1 MNYDEILANLEK
13 AGVEVN
19 SKGFFKKGTKQQAND
34 IANAIL
40 AVAGANKDMFLA
52 EYNRR
57 MQERIAKMAAEAD
70 NEREGSIV
78 QDYQLM
84 LIQHELLTEVD
95 AVGEPDRKIFNKI
108 KYATNPFDG
117 SIILLVNM
125 HDASWRAVPLSGS
138 TVSDQIQLVT
148 LCSQAEA
155 NHPKLFDNY
164 YEEIIA
170 YTTRPL
176 RKIFSE
182 YRAKKIKGTQQLALA
197 ILERVPHTLLQN
209 SCVKALCQKKKITL
223 SNDKEELIYVP
234 KTAALYT
241 SADSNEKYNPFTH
254 LVKKAYSLAA
264 IPEFQTNMP
273 AIISNS
279 ATEPALHYIDLRA
292 IRKEGPTPTW
302 DEFAERFSPEDFKV
316 LEAFI
321 WSIFRAKNKGR
332 QLLYIYDPDGFSG
345 KSVLMSV
352 LSRALGPDISASIQK
367 DSLNNQFSLAKIW
380 DKRLVTIDDN
390 KNRNLIRS
398 EKMHMILGGGW
409 ADIEMKGRNSFHA
422 KLFTKMIAGGN
433 VPLSIDPYAVH
444 ERSRLIMIRTRMNE
458 EILKRFCQLDSEG
471 NLVLKNGKPVMLGD
485 PSFEENLLA
494 EFPAF
499 LTKCR
504 AAYKELCPTDAN
516 IVLTDEQVDALFNLA
531 DDNDYIYDQVLELGY
546 EIDESYTMTPF
557 EFQEVFYK
565 TRKLIMMK
573 LGDKD
578 LNVDFSLGNFKEYMV
593 KRYPSIGVSRP
604 RSKNARSRVM
614 TGIRKRTEHEH
625 FNPLTSRYGK
635 LV

>member
-1 MNYDEILANLEK
+1 MDFDKIIRELTQ
-13 AGVEVN
+13 AGVEVTQ
-19 SKGFFKKGTKQQAND
+19 KGFFKKGTKRKAD
-34 IANAIL
+34 DAAEAIL
-40 AVAGANKDMFLA
+40 KLNNVGGDEFLA
-52 EYNRR
+52 EYNKR
-57 MQERIAKMAAEAD
+57 EREKLAKLAAESND
-70 NEREGSIV
+70 NVPGSLV
-78 QDYQLM
+78 QDYIWITL
-84 LIQHELLTEVD
+84 QHEILAEVD
-95 AVGEPDRKIFNKI
+95 AVGEPDRKLFNKI
-108 KYATNPFDG
+108 KYALNPFDG
-117 SIILLVNM
+117 SIILLINM
-125 HDASWRAVPLSGS
+125 HDANWKAVPLSGGAA
-138 TVSDQIQLVT
+138 DRIQLVT
-148 LCSQAEA
+148 LCSQARP
-155 NHPKLFDNY
+155 NHPELFKNY
-164 YEEIIA
+164 YDEIVA
-170 YTTRPL
+170 YTTKPL
-176 RKIFSE
+176 RKIFAE
-182 YRAKKIKGTQQLALA
+182 YRGKKIKDKVDLARN
-197 ILERVPHTLLQN
+197 ILQYIPHTLLQN
-209 SCVKALCQKKKITL
+209 SCVKALCQKKKVEIVE
-223 SNDKEELIYVP
+223 NKEEIRFIP
-234 KTAALYT
+234 KTAGLYV
-241 SADSNEKYNPFTH
+241 SADSLERYDPFAH
-254 LVKKAYSLAA
+254 LVKKAYTLAA
-264 IPEFQTNMP
+264 LPDFQCPMP

-279 ATEPALHYIDLRA
+279 ATEPALHYIDLKA

-302 DEFAERFSPEDFKV
+302 DEFSERFSPDDFKV

-458 EILKRFCQLDSEG
+458 EILKRFCQLDSKG

-485 PSFEENLLA
+485 PSFEENLLN

-504 AAYKELCPTDAN
+504 AAYRELCPTDAN
-516 IVLTDEQVDALFNLA
+516 IVLTEEQVDALFNLA
-531 DDNDYIYDQVLELGY
+531 EDNDYVYDQVLELGY
-546 EIDESYTMTPF
+546 EINDSYSMTPF
-557 EFQEVFYK
+557 EFQEVFYR
-565 TRKLIMMK
+565 TRKHILIL

-578 LNVDFSLGNFKEYMV
+578 VNIDLTLGNFKEYLA
-593 KRYPSIGVSRP
+593 KRYPNIGVKRP
-604 RSKNARSRVM
+604 RSINARSRVM
-614 TGIRKRTEHEH
+614 SGIRKRVEREEY
-625 FNPLTSRYGK
+625 NPLIGRHRK
-635 LV
+635 MV

>member
-1 MNYDEILANLEK
+1 MDFDKITRELTQ
-13 AGVEVN
+13 AGVEVTQ
-19 SKGFFKKGTKQQAND
+19 KGFFKKGTKRKAD
-34 IANAIL
+34 DAAEAIL
-40 AVAGANKDMFLA
+40 KLNNVSGDEFLA
-52 EYNRR
+52 EYNKRVK
-57 MQERIAKMAAEAD
+57 EKLAKLAAESND
-70 NEREGSIV
+70 NVPGSMV
-78 QDYQLM
+78 QDYVWITL
-84 LIQHELLTEVD
+84 QHEILADVD
-95 AVGEPDRKIFNKI
+95 AVGEPDRKLFNKI
-108 KYATNPFDG
+108 KYALNPFDG

-125 HDASWRAVPLSGS
+125 HDANWKAVPLSGGAA
-138 TVSDQIQLVT
+138 DRIQLVT
-148 LCSQAEA
+148 LCSQARP
-155 NHPKLFDNY
+155 NHPELFANY
-164 YEEIIA
+164 YDEIVA

-176 RKIFSE
+176 RKIFSQF
-182 YRAKKIKGTQQLALA
+182 RNKQIKDKVSLAAA
-197 ILERVPHTLLQN
+197 ILQYIPHTLLQN
-209 SCVKALCQKKKITL
+209 CCVKALCQKKKVDITE
-223 SNDKEELIYVP
+223 DKAEIIFIP
-234 KTAALYT
+234 KTAGLYV
-241 SADSNEKYNPFTH
+241 SADSLERYDPFAH
-254 LVKKAYSLAA
+254 LVKKAYTLAA
-264 IPEFQTNMP
+264 LPDFQCDMP
-273 AIISNS
+273 AIISNKLD
-279 ATEPALHYIDLRA
+279 EPALHYIDLKA
-292 IRKEGPTPTW
+292 IRREGPTPTW
-302 DEFAERFSPEDFKV
+302 DEFSERFSPDDFKV

-433 VPLSIDPYAVH
+433 VTLSIDPYAVH

-516 IVLTDEQVDALFNLA
+516 IVLTEEQVDALFNLA
-531 DDNDYIYDQVLELGY
+531 DDNDYVYDQVLELGY
-546 EIDESYTMTPF
+546 EVGDSYTMTPF
-557 EFQEVFYK
+557 EFQEVFYR

-578 LNVDFSLGNFKEYMV
+578 VNVDLSLANFKEYLV
-593 KRYPSIGVSRP
+593 KRYSSIGVSRP
-604 RSKNARSRVM
+604 RSKNSRSRVM
-614 TGIRKRTEHEH
+614 TGIRQRTEREP
-625 FNPLTSRYGK
+625 FNPLTGRYGK
-635 LV
+635 MV

>member
-1 MNYDEILANLEK
+1 MDYDKIIRELDQIDVAVTK
-13 AGVEVN
+13 T
-19 SKGFFKKGTKQQAND
+19 GFFKKGSKQKREGEAETVLKLNNTSRD
-34 IANAIL
+34 E
-40 AVAGANKDMFLA
+40 FLA
-52 EYNRR
+52 EYGKRL
-57 MQERIAKMAAEAD
+57 QERLAKMAADAD
-70 NEREGSIV
+70 SEREGSIV

-84 LIQHELLTEVD
+84 LIQHELLSEVD
-95 AVGEPDRKIFNKI
+95 AAGEPDRKIFNKI

-125 HDASWRAVPLSGS
+125 HGASWRAVPLSGS

-155 NHPKLFDNY
+155 NHPELFGNY
-164 YEEIIA
+164 YDEIVA

-176 RKIFSE
+176 RKIFSD
-182 YRAKKIKGTQQLALA
+182 YREKKIKGSQQLALA

-254 LVKKAYSLAA
+254 LVKKAFSLAA
-264 IPEFQTNMP
+264 IPEFQANMP

-279 ATEPALHYIDLRA
+279 PTEPALHYIDLRT

-302 DEFAERFSPEDFKV
+302 DEFAERFSADDFKV

-516 IVLTDEQVDALFNLA
+516 IVLTEEQVDSLFNLA
-531 DDNDYIYDQVLELGY
+531 DDNDYVYDRVLELGY
-546 EIDESYTMTPF
+546 EVDESYTMTPF

-565 TRKLIMMK
+565 TRKSILMT

-578 LNVDFSLGNFKEYMV
+578 GNIDLSLANFKEYLA
-593 KRYPSIGVSRP
+593 KRYPGIGVSRP
-604 RSKNARSRVM
+604 RSKNAHSRIM
-614 TGIRKRTEHEH
+614 TGIRKRAEREA

-635 LV
+635 MV